1 MSIRV
6 GHLFRN
12 EDESGVSGI
21 GRVAEWVEFS
31 DGEVVVHW
39 LSHTPSTNHYRNM
52 KQVEAIHGH
61 AGSTEII
68 VDWEEPHPREED
80 EPVEEVAEIGPVEEP
95 PQKNGNGNGKK
106 AARKAAK
113 KETS

>member
-1 MSIRV
+1 MNIRV
-6 GHLFRN
+6 GHLLRN

-52 KQVEAIHGH
+52 KQVESIHGH
-61 AGSTEII
+61 GGSTEII
-68 VDWEEPHPREED
+68 VDWEEPHPNDEE
-80 EPVEEVAEIGPVEEP
+80 EPAEEVVEVGPVEEP
-95 PQKNGNGNGKK
+95 PQKNGNGKK
-106 AARKAAK
+106 VARKAAK

>member
-6 GHLFRN
+6 GHIFRH
-12 EDESGVSGI
+12 EDDSGI
-21 GRVAEWVEFS
+21 SGTGRVAEWIEYS

-61 AGSTEII
+61 NGKTKLV
-68 VDWEEPHPREED
+68 VDWEEPKPEPEPETEGLQALEE
-80 EPVEEVAEIGPVEEP
+80 EEP
-95 PQKNGNGNGKK
+95 EKAPKK
-106 AARKAAK
+106 TARKTGPKGKDK
-113 KETS
+113 K